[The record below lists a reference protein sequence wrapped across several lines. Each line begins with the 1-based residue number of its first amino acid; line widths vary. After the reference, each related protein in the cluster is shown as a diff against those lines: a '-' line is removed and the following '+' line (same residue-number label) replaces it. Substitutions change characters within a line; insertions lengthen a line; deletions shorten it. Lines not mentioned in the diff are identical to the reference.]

1 MKIQGYGANISLRT
15 RLPGAGDQLE
25 TAFLAEMLKI
35 AMPDQ
40 GAGAFGGGAGESQ
53 FSSFLVEQH
62 AALLASRLDLDL
74 GLTDRLGVDHA

>member
-1 MKIQGYGANISLRT
+1 MKIDGYGMDASLPA
-15 RLPGAGDQLE
+15 RLSGAGDKLE

-35 AMPDQ
+35 AMPDA

-62 AALLASRLDLDL
+62 AAALAARLDL
-74 GLTDRLGVDHA
+74 GLAGRLGADHG

>member
-1 MKIQGYGANISLRT
+1 MKIDGPRVNFIGQARISKVEN
-15 RLPGAGDQLE
+15 QLE

-40 GAGAFGGGAGESQ
+40 GTGAFGGGAGESQ

-62 AALLASRLDLDL
+62 AALLASRLDL
-74 GLTDRLGVDHA
+74 GLADRLGVDHA